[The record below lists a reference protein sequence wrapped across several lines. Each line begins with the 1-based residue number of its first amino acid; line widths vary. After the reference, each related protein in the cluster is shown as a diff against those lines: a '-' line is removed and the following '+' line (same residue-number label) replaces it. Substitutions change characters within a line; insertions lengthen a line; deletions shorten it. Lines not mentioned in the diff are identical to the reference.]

1 MICPQMKEIPGKN
14 TMFYSLDETK
24 EAQIKLSLLL
34 SNLFSIKKIKSNNLE
49 RQRDVSKTI
58 KNIGRLKW
66 RTNTL

>member
-14 TMFYSLDETK
+14 IMPYSLDETK

-34 SNLFSIKKIKSNNLE
+34 SNLFTIKKIKSNNWE

-58 KNIGRLKW
+58 KIYRQ
-66 RTNTL
+66 TEVED